1 MKSVSGDFKECLVS
15 YEKVQ
20 EDGLQKKVSERFVV
34 NGISFTDAEARI
46 TKEMGSYISGEFKVE
61 NINPCKF
68 KELFLS
74 DDASDDRWYI
84 ARLVFIVPDE
94 KTGKEKKSRI
104 HYLVQGSSVK
114 GATKSVDDVM
124 GGTMIDY
131 VIEKVEETKY
141 VDVFHGMS
149 EEGK

>member
-1 MKSVSGDFKECLVS
+1 MKSVTSSFKECVIA
-15 YEKVQ
+15 YDKTM
-20 EDGLQKKVSERFVV
+20 EDGLQKKVSEKYVV
-34 NGISFTDAEARI
+34 DALTFAEAEERI
-46 TKEMGSYISGEFKVE
+46 TEEMSSYISGEFKVD

-68 KELFLS
+68 KEVFLS

-94 KTGKEKKSRI
+94 KTGKEKKSKM

-114 GATKSVDDVM
+114 GATKNVDDVM

-141 VDVFHGMS
+141 MDVFFHS
-149 EEGK
+149 VKEAK